1 MKKFFYNIILISLL
15 LFISL
20 VAILS
25 TFGVETNKFN
35 NIISKKINNINDDI
49 NLEINTIKF
58 KLDIKELSLFLETK
72 NSIFKFSEI
81 SIPVKN
87 IKVYVDFI
95 SLIQS
100 KPKLSKI
107 NLILDQIDQE
117 KLKNISLFLKPS
129 NLTSMINNKL
139 KKIELNTE
147 LEIYLNQENLLNNY
161 IARGS
166 VSNLKIEILNDIF
179 LENIS
184 FNFFADKDDILLKN
198 ISSSS
203 ESLKILDSDLKI
215 NLSQGIALEANFK
228 TLAKMIKGDKKLNK
242 LTNQFTF
249 LNDLTNL
256 EANLLNNIKLT
267 FDETFKV
274 TNFNFQTNGDITAAD
289 FIFDKP
295 IVNDFFNKKINQLSL
310 SNLKLNTKF
319 KFDKSTTNIS
329 GQYSLNKKDPLI
341 FELSHNTNNEK
352 FNFTADFDYKE
363 PFEFDLINY
372 TKTSDS
378 IAKISIN
385 LEREKDKIQLRN
397 IEYKEGDNYFL
408 AKDIKFQNGK
418 LKDAKRISI
427 ITKKNGNK
435 NNDFSVIFDEKI
447 ILKGHKFDASKL
459 PKILSKNIKK
469 NNFSYINKEIEI
481 DFTNIIIPLSENLR
495 NFKLLGKIEKGKF
508 NKISSKGDFGKNN
521 FLDLTMKKDQKSNKK
536 YLEIYSDLAKPL
548 LTEFNFF
555 EGLIGGNLLYTS
567 VFDENNSVSKLKIE
581 NFKVVNAP
589 GMVKLLS
596 LADLSGLADLA
607 EGEGLS
613 FDSLDI
619 SMEKNDNV
627 LKLNEIL
634 ALGPSLSV
642 LMEGYQDSK
651 ITSLKGTLV
660 PAKNLNKL
668 LSKIPVLGEIIIPKE
683 VGEGLFGISF
693 KMKGAPGNIKTSIN
707 PIRTVTPRFIQK
719 IIEKNKSSK

>member
-107 NLILDQIDQE
+107 NLTLDQIDQE

-147 LEIYLNQENLLNNY
+147 LEIYLSQENLLNNY

-203 ESLKILDSDLKI
+203 ESLKVLDSDLKI

-274 TNFNFQTNGDITAAD
+274 TNFYFQTNGDITAAD

-295 IVNDFFNKKINQLSL
+295 IINDFFNKKINQLSL

-329 GQYSLNKKDPLI
+329 GQYSLNKKDPLS

-352 FNFTADFDYKE
+352 FNFIADFDYKE

-385 LEREKDKIQLRN
+385 LEREKDKIQLKN

-469 NNFSYINKEIEI
+469 DNFSYINKEIEI

-613 FDSLDI
+613 FDSLEI

>member
-481 DFTNIIIPLSENLR
+481 DFTNIIIPLSENLK

>member
-129 NLTSMINNKL
+129 NITSMINNKL

-147 LEIYLNQENLLNNY
+147 LEIYLSQENLLNNY

-203 ESLKILDSDLKI
+203 ESLKVLDSDLKI

-295 IVNDFFNKKINQLSL
+295 IINDFFNKKINQLSL

-385 LEREKDKIQLRN
+385 LEREKDKIQLKN

-459 PKILSKNIKK
+459 PKILSKNVKK

-567 VFDENNSVSKLKIE
+567 VFDENSSVSKLKIE

-613 FDSLDI
+613 FDSLEI